1 MTQEAP
7 TTNVPGF
14 VHPMNYT
21 GASDV
26 ARQFLSS
33 SPPPSSPSSS
43 TSGSAPGFTPAA
55 LAALCARIQMSSRSS
70 APAAP
75 VKPTTNPVPS
85 PPHLMNAARPRVN
98 AALIDR
104 LRADMR
110 AKATFRPCPPGAN
123 PSTPAPAPPPPERRT
138 PSPPSGWLPTSR
150 IAGVLCAHQ
159 GCNNEDLAWNDTVP
173 EEILRAGKARPM
185 YVARSMRGD
194 TTMVTFGLCASH
206 YREIKVALSIFQRS
220 NLPTEYLVSTVRALD
235 QSRGRQETARTN
247 AYRAPSPDQPST
259 SASVVQSSS
268 TEASEMEPEIV
279 IENTQAADVEV
290 VGSDDEDDDS
300 DVFEATVVTDDAPN
314 DATSTA
320 VAAKVSRAEP
330 TEAAVVADGPQD
342 EPATASLMVDV
353 PPDGPATAPVVA
365 HGSHDEPATDALVVD
380 VSPRESTTAQVV
392 SDGVLDGS
400 VAVSRKTDL
409 SPSEITAAQ
418 GVAGGSQDI
427 PGPVPTAAHESR
439 AEPASATVGE
449 SDAAKDARD
458 EASVTTAADPQT
470 GHAVGEARVEKGGAR
485 PAVQVEGAYTSDV
498 PDQKSGDL
506 TDPAASGE
514 RSELLTQDADSKLER
529 KKNLSQKEQHGKRRL
544 SSKGRPESP
553 TPGKR
558 KRRRRSS
565 ATGEMD
571 SARKVEKLVGK
582 GKPQH
587 KADPYAEPPTRA
599 ARLKK
604 RDAVDEIKSVKEEK
618 VVEPSNDSS
627 PLDEEEDESEAD
639 EVFAVEKLLQWKLDN
654 RGHRKFLVKW
664 EGYPLSEASWEP
676 ESNLN
681 SSVEIDELKAAV
693 LAKPP
698 SIPRRSLHMKK
709 AHRRI

>member
-1 MTQEAP
+1 
-7 TTNVPGF
+7 
-14 VHPMNYT
+14 
-21 GASDV
+21 
-26 ARQFLSS
+26 
-33 SPPPSSPSSS
+33 
-43 TSGSAPGFTPAA
+43 
-55 LAALCARIQMSSRSS
+55 
-70 APAAP
+70 
-75 VKPTTNPVPS
+75 
-85 PPHLMNAARPRVN
+85 
-98 AALIDR
+98 
-104 LRADMR
+104 
-110 AKATFRPCPPGAN
+110 
-123 PSTPAPAPPPPERRT
+123 
-138 PSPPSGWLPTSR
+138 
-150 IAGVLCAHQ
+150 

-498 PDQKSGDL
+498 
-506 TDPAASGE
+506 
-514 RSELLTQDADSKLER
+514 
-529 KKNLSQKEQHGKRRL
+529 
-544 SSKGRPESP
+544 
-553 TPGKR
+553 
-558 KRRRRSS
+558 
-565 ATGEMD
+565 
-571 SARKVEKLVGK
+571 
-582 GKPQH
+582 
-587 KADPYAEPPTRA
+587 
-599 ARLKK
+599 
-604 RDAVDEIKSVKEEK
+604 
-618 VVEPSNDSS
+618 
-627 PLDEEEDESEAD
+627 
-639 EVFAVEKLLQWKLDN
+639 
-654 RGHRKFLVKW
+654 
-664 EGYPLSEASWEP
+664 
-676 ESNLN
+676 
-681 SSVEIDELKAAV
+681 
-693 LAKPP
+693 
-698 SIPRRSLHMKK
+698 
-709 AHRRI
+709 